1 MFEVFE
7 IKIGFYSLNNDI
19 KESEIL
25 VLSLLSL
32 FIKFSE
38 INSLKTTNKY
48 LLVFL
53 INFHC
58 IRINLLHGSFAIKT
72 ISLINGEPRIY

>member
-38 INSLKTTNKY
+38 INSL
-48 LLVFL
+48 
-53 INFHC
+53 
-58 IRINLLHGSFAIKT
+58 
-72 ISLINGEPRIY
+72 